1 MSGYVGE
8 REVDEARCWM
18 DKARQS
24 QNEGKEKSSYERNKV
39 SVWLHCFHVREK
51 LHSSN

>member
-8 REVDEARCWM
+8 REVGESRCWM

-24 QNEGKEKSSYERNKV
+24 QKEGKEKSSYERNQV
-39 SVWLHCFHVREK
+39 SESLHCCHMREK